1 MCMCIHML
9 FVGNRHPVT
18 CVRARVRPRWRQS
31 LRPAS
36 LDDPVLAPADVTSAG
51 GRARQLT
58 SSSWHVP
65 QHRALEAFLYVS
77 GPSVITRYNFQLVA
91 RMIKTQFVRRQPF
104 LGGDKYSPA
113 DTYVLTEVGE
123 SRRESHPDTNCFRWE
138 MACTGK
144 SAHGKAAPNCQRVCG
159 GFGMCL
165 LSCAHGAKK
174 HHTCTVRLIVSAT
187 LEDVFQGR
195 FLVRI
200 KGAARE

>member
-1 MCMCIHML
+1 M
-9 FVGNRHPVT
+9 F
-18 CVRARVRPRWRQS
+18 AR
-31 LRPAS
+31 
-36 LDDPVLAPADVTSAG
+36 DP
-51 GRARQLT
+51 
-58 SSSWHVP
+58 
-65 QHRALEAFLYVS
+65 
-77 GPSVITRYNFQLVA
+77 TRYNFQLVA

-123 SRRESHPDTNCFRWE
+123 SRRETHPDTNCFRWE

-174 HHTCTVRLIVSAT
+174 HHTAT